1 MAGHYICNGAFFQE
15 KDAALHPD
23 NRSFRYGDGLFETI
37 RFANGYMPL
46 WDLHM
51 ARLFN
56 GLSLLK
62 IHSGKLFT
70 PELLLKQVVSLCQ
83 KNSLRNARIRITVS
97 RGEGGILEP
106 TVPTPD
112 YIIQTWPLDEA
123 TPRFN
128 TNGLHLR
135 VYLDGRKSADALAS
149 LKSTNYLLYAMA
161 ALYAKEQKANDA
173 IVLNHYGRIADCSI
187 TNIYWVDGQQI
198 FTTPLSEGAVA
209 GVMREHLLSKLNCI
223 ERSVTPDELRQA
235 SEVFVTNAVRGI
247 QWVGE
252 IEGTSISECRI
263 SREIY
268 HDIIHPLFAAPQTK

>member
-1 MAGHYICNGAFFQE
+1 MAGQYIFNGAFFQE
-15 KDAALHPD
+15 QEASLHPD

-37 RFANGYMPL
+37 RYANGHMPL

-56 GLSLLK
+56 GLKALK

-70 PELLLKQVVSLCQ
+70 PDLLLKQVSSLCQ
-83 KNSLRNARIRITVS
+83 KNNLKNARIRITVS

-106 TVPTPD
+106 IVPTPD
-112 YIIQTWPLDEA
+112 CIIQTWPLDEA

-135 VYLDGRKSADALAS
+135 VYPDARKSADALAS

-161 ALYAKEQKANDA
+161 ALFAKEHKANDA

-198 FTTPLSEGAVA
+198 FTTPLSEGPVA

-223 ERSVTPDELRQA
+223 ERSITPDELRQA

-247 QWVGE
+247 QWVGD
-252 IEGTSISECRI
+252 IEGTGMPECRI

-268 HDIIHPLFAAPQTK
+268 HDIILPLFAAPQTK

>member
-15 KDAALHPD
+15 KEAALHPD

-37 RFANGYMPL
+37 RYANGYMPL

-56 GLSLLK
+56 GLSVLR
-62 IHSGKLFT
+62 IQSGKLFT
-70 PELLLKQVVSLCQ
+70 PALLLKQVTSLCQ
-83 KNSLRNARIRITVS
+83 KNNLTHARIRITVS

-106 TVPTPD
+106 TVATPD
-112 YIIQTWPLDEA
+112 YIIQTWPLDEPA
-123 TPRFN
+123 PRFN

-135 VYLDGRKSADALAS
+135 VFQGGRKCADALAS

-173 IVLNHYGRIADCSI
+173 IVLNQYGRIADCSI
-187 TNIYWVDGQQI
+187 ANIYWVDGQQVY
-198 FTTPLSEGAVA
+198 TTPLSEGPVA
-209 GVMREHLLSKLNCI
+209 GVMQKHLLSKVNSKEQAI
-223 ERSVTPDELRQA
+223 TPDELRQA

-252 IEGTSISECRI
+252 MEGTNIPESRI

-268 HDIIHPLFAAPQTK
+268 HDIIVPLFAAPQTK

>member
-1 MAGHYICNGAFFQE
+1 MAGHYICKGDFFQE
-15 KDAALHPD
+15 REAALHPD

-37 RFANGYMPL
+37 RYVSGSMPL

-51 ARLFN
+51 SRLFS
-56 GLSLLK
+56 GLSALK

-70 PELLLKQVVSLCQ
+70 QELLLKQVASLCQ
-83 KNSLRNARIRITVS
+83 KNNLKHARIRITVS

-106 TVPTPD
+106 TAPTPD

-135 VYLDGRKSADALAS
+135 VYPDGRKSADALAS

-161 ALYAKEQKANDA
+161 ALYAKEHKANDA
-173 IVLNHYGRIADCSI
+173 IVLNHHDRIADCSI
-187 TNIYWVDGQQI
+187 ANIYWVKGQQVY
-198 FTTPLSEGAVA
+198 TTPLSEGPVA
-209 GVMREHLLSKLNCI
+209 GVMQKYLLSKVDCK
-223 ERSVTPDELRQA
+223 ERPITPDELRQA

-252 IEGTSISECRI
+252 MEGTDLPECRI

-268 HDIIHPLFAAPQTK
+268 HDIIIPLFAAPQTK

>member
-1 MAGHYICNGAFFQE
+1 MSGNYICNGAFFQE
-15 KDAALHPD
+15 QEVSLHPD

-37 RFANGYMPL
+37 RYANGHMPL

-56 GLSLLK
+56 GFLALK
-62 IHSGKLFT
+62 IHTGKLLT
-70 PELLLKQVVSLCQ
+70 PELLLKQVTSLCQ
-83 KNSLRNARIRITVS
+83 RNNLKNARIRITVS
-97 RGEGGILEP
+97 RGEGGILEQ
-106 TVPTPD
+106 TAPTPD
-112 YIIQTWPLDEA
+112 YIIQTWPLDEP

-135 VYLDGRKSADALAS
+135 VYPDARKSADALAS

-161 ALYAKEQKANDA
+161 ALYAKEQKSNDA

-187 TNIYWVDGQQI
+187 ANVYWVEGQQI
-198 FTTPLSEGAVA
+198 FTTPLSEGPVA
-209 GVMREHLLSKLNCI
+209 GVMQQHLCSKSNCK
-223 ERSVTPDELRQA
+223 ERAITPDELRQA

-252 IEGTSISECRI
+252 IDGTSIPECRI
-263 SREIY
+263 SRDIY
-268 HDIIHPLFAAPQTK
+268 HDIILPLFAAPQTK